1 MTVVQKTA
9 SARDLAWLLDDLVDR
24 VAHAERGIVLS
35 NDGLL
40 IAASKDL
47 SQEEAEHLA
56 AAAAGFQSL
65 ARGTGRYIGGGT
77 VRQTIVELEQAYFF
91 VTAAGKGACLAVQA
105 SADADVGLVAYE
117 MARLVTSVGKSLST
131 PLRAEPAG
139 AKAGE

>member
-47 SQEEAEHLA
+47 SREEAEHLA

-77 VRQTIVELEQAYFF
+77 VRQTIVELEKAFFF

-105 SADADVGLVAYE
+105 ATDADVGLIAYE
-117 MARLVTSVGKSLST
+117 MARLVTSVGKFLST
-131 PLRAEPAG
+131 PLRTEPAG
-139 AKAGE
+139 AEAGE

>member
-1 MTVVQKTA
+1 LVQKPA
-9 SARDLAWLLDDLVDR
+9 STRDLAWLLDDLVDR

-40 IAASKDL
+40 IAASRDL
-47 SQEEAEHLA
+47 TREEAEHLA

-77 VRQTIVELEQAYFF
+77 VQQTIVELEKAYFF

-105 SADADVGLVAYE
+105 AADADVGLIAYE
-117 MARLVTSVGKSLST
+117 MARLVASVGKFLST
-131 PLRAEPAG
+131 PLRTMPDPSG
-139 AKAGE
+139 G

>member
-1 MTVVQKTA
+1 MLVPKPA
-9 SARDLAWLLDDLVDR
+9 STRDLAWLLDDLVDR

-40 IAASKDL
+40 IAASRDL
-47 SQEEAEHLA
+47 TREEAEHLA

-77 VRQTIVELEQAYFF
+77 VQQTIVELEKAYFF

-105 SADADVGLVAYE
+105 AADADVGLIAYE
-117 MARLVTSVGKSLST
+117 MARLVTSVGTFLST
-131 PLRAEPAG
+131 PLRTTPPPTEG
-139 AKAGE
+139 

>member
-1 MTVVQKTA
+1 VVQKTA

-40 IAASKDL
+40 IAASQDL
-47 SQEEAEHLA
+47 TRDEAEHLA

-77 VRQTIVELEQAYFF
+77 VRQTIIELEKAYFF

-105 SADADVGLVAYE
+105 SADADVGLIAYE
-117 MARLVTSVGKSLST
+117 MARLVTSVGKFLST
-131 PLRAEPAG
+131 PLRTMSQPAEG
-139 AKAGE
+139 

>member
-1 MTVVQKTA
+1 MHKTA
-9 SARDLAWLLDDLVDR
+9 PVRDLAWLLDDLVDR

-47 SQEEAEHLA
+47 SREEAEHLA

-77 VRQTIVELEQAYFF
+77 VRQTIIELEKAYFF

-105 SADADVGLVAYE
+105 SADADVGLIAYE
-117 MARLVTSVGKSLST
+117 MARLVTSVGKFLST
-131 PLRAEPAG
+131 PLRTESQPVEG
-139 AKAGE
+139 

>member
-1 MTVVQKTA
+1 LTQKTG

-24 VAHAERGIVLS
+24 VAHAEKGIVLS

-40 IAASKDL
+40 IASSKDL
-47 SQEEAEHLA
+47 SREEAEHLA

-77 VRQTIVELEQAYFF
+77 VRQTIVELEKAYFF

-105 SADADVGLVAYE
+105 SADADVGLIAYE
-117 MARLVTSVGKSLST
+117 MARLVTSVGAFLST
-131 PLRAEPAG
+131 PLRSQPVESEG
-139 AKAGE
+139 

>member
-1 MTVVQKTA
+1 MAQKTA
-9 SARDLAWLLDDLVDR
+9 PGRDLAWLLDDLVDR
-24 VAHAERGIVLS
+24 VAHAQRGIVLS

-47 SQEEAEHLA
+47 TREEAEHLA

-77 VRQTIVELEQAYFF
+77 VRQTIVELEKAYLF

-105 SADADVGLVAYE
+105 SADADVGLIAYE
-117 MARLVTSVGKSLST
+117 MARLVTSVGAFLSAT
-131 PLRAEPAG
+131 RRTG
-139 AKAGE
+139 ASPVEN